1 MRRAAAAAAS
11 RRRGQ
16 GQGPGGG
23 AAAGVLPVGSR
34 WAGAKELL
42 VGSKTTSTSLHS
54 YAVL

>member
-1 MRRAAAAAAS
+1 MRRAAAAAS
-11 RRRGQ
+11 RR

-54 YAVL
+54 YAGL